1 MNNSVDYFK
10 SLVFPDR
17 VESLV
22 VPILSLGPV
31 TCAVALTIVK
41 YNFNINVNRYTTL
54 LTHIHNLIL
63 LTILASFPVLL
74 LDILR
79 FTSGMVL
86 HSRICSLYSFYE
98 YFIVETF
105 LELIA
110 IEAFFHYL
118 FIRKQ
123 KDEIFLVIKEDLL
136 SRIILRSVLLVGI
149 GNNAY
154 KFYNRYRMPK
164 SYYICAGVEPLPI
177 IKYCDTTQDQYEK
190 FTTTLYIL
198 IITIFSVLM
207 LIEKR
212 KITKY
217 EQQVTTDDGR
227 KRKGIMLYGSFDSAM
242 NTERIVFLTKVT
254 YATQLIL
261 LAGIYEQ
268 YDASMI
274 QVYPGILLL
283 YWYHFFML
291 PTAVLVGIWISVK
304 RNERLNNYM
313 IRKLP
318 WLFQSSRIELN

>member
-1 MNNSVDYFK
+1 MNNSLDYFK

-22 VPILSLGPV
+22 VPILSLLPV
-31 TCAVALTIVK
+31 TCAVALIIVK

-54 LTHIHNLIL
+54 LTNIHNLIL

-74 LDILR
+74 IDLLR

-86 HSRICSLYSFYE
+86 HSWICSIYSFYD
-98 YFIVETF
+98 YFIIETF
-105 LELIA
+105 LELIT

-136 SRIILRSVLLVGI
+136 SRIILRTVLVVGI
-149 GNNAY
+149 GNNFY

-164 SYYICAGVEPLPI
+164 AYYICAGVEPLPV

-190 FTTTLYIL
+190 FTTALYIL
-198 IITIFSVLM
+198 IFSIFSVLM

-212 KITKY
+212 KMTK
-217 EQQVTTDDGR
+217 QQGTTDEGR
-227 KRKGIMLYGSFDSAM
+227 KHMGIMLYGSFESGM
-242 NTERIVFLTKVT
+242 NTERIVFLTKVI

-274 QVYPGILLL
+274 QAYPGILLV
-283 YWYHFFML
+283 YWYQFFML
-291 PTAVLVGIWISVK
+291 PTAVLVGIGISVK

-318 WLFQSSRIELN
+318 WLFQSSRIEPY